1 MMSIAVPPNSMSR
14 AAHLRPSCKV
24 SKCMQAVSTLHP
36 KIGQK
41 RYHCLNRVKSNHRY
55 NIYTAIHAKLHQ
67 RRESLAMDVISMFA
81 RVEVCTCVCMYA
93 CLHVYNSLCIALHI
107 FGKGM
112 EWNEVECNGMKWS
125 EGIVKQSVYGW
136 IQVFLMYLC
145 VCMCMCIYV

>member
-1 MMSIAVPPNSMSR
+1 
-14 AAHLRPSCKV
+14 
-24 SKCMQAVSTLHP
+24 MQAVSTLHP

-93 CLHVYNSLCIALHI
+93 CLRVYNSLCIALHI

-112 EWNEVECNGMKWS
+112 E
-125 EGIVKQSVYGW
+125 
-136 IQVFLMYLC
+136 
-145 VCMCMCIYV
+145 